1 MSREN
6 VEIARSYL
14 EGTEEGMRG
23 AEVIEDLVND
33 FWEPDGD
40 YYPVRGF
47 PEARPC
53 HGRAEI
59 MGFLN
64 AVYPAWDDYRY
75 VIKDARGV
83 GDDRV
88 LVHGAIRAE
97 GRASGVALE
106 GDTYHCFWLRHGRFI
121 RVEDHLTAK
130 GALHALG
137 LSGETLHAAGL
148 SE

>member
-1 MSREN
+1 MSQEN
-6 VEIARSYL
+6 VEIARRYL

-23 AEVIEDLVND
+23 IETIEALVD
-33 FWEPDGD
+33 EFWESDGD
-40 YYPVRGF
+40 YYPVRRF

-59 MGFLN
+59 VRFLN
-64 AVYPAWDDYRY
+64 AVYPAWEDYRY
-75 VIKDARGV
+75 VIKDASAI

-88 LVHGAIRAE
+88 LVHGEIRAE

-137 LSGETLHAAGL
+137 LSGETLEAAGL
-148 SE
+148 LE

>member
-1 MSREN
+1 MSQEN

-23 AEVIEDLVND
+23 AEVIEALVND

-47 PEARPC
+47 PEVRPC

-59 MGFLN
+59 VRFLT
-64 AVYPAWDDYRY
+64 AVYPAWDEYRY
-75 VIKDARGV
+75 VIKDARAV

-97 GRASGVALE
+97 GRSGPGRPHSPLSC
-106 GDTYHCFWLRHGRFI
+106 TTPLRTAQKV
-121 RVEDHLTAK
+121 VEA
-130 GALHALG
+130 
-137 LSGETLHAAGL
+137 GEH
-148 SE
+148 